1 MYHGMATN
9 ANLRFV
15 TPDQFL
21 RMDFGELKA
30 ELDNGVIRMM
40 AGGSSEHNRVQMNFY
55 AWLRQALRGS
65 GCRPYGSDSKVRTIG
80 WSVRMPDVTVDCAPD
95 RGKFGEA
102 AKQYLEAPRVI
113 VEILSPGTRA
123 EDEGTKLKEYRQTD
137 GVDTIVYVDPLAETV
152 RLLQSPI
159 PGEWSDQTF
168 VEPTDIELRSLG
180 LVMPWA
186 EIFAR
191 D

>member
-1 MYHGMATN
+1 MATN
-9 ANLRFV
+9 ADIRLI
-15 TPDQFL
+15 TPDEFL
-21 RMDFGELKA
+21 RMNFGELKA

-40 AGGSSEHNRVQMNFY
+40 AGGSGEHNRIQPNFMR
-55 AWLRQALRGS
+55 WLGAVLRGS
-65 GCRPYGSDSKVRTIG
+65 GRRPYGSDSKVRTIG

-102 AKQYLEAPRVI
+102 AKQHLEAPRVI
-113 VEILSPGTRA
+113 IEVLSPGTRA
-123 EDEGTKLKEYRQTD
+123 EDEGIKLKEYRQTD

-152 RLLQSPI
+152 RLLHSPS

-168 VEPTDIELRSLG
+168 VEPADLELRSLG

>member
-1 MYHGMATN
+1 MATN
-9 ANLRFV
+9 ADLRFI
-15 TPDQFL
+15 TPDEFL
-21 RMDFGELKA
+21 LMDFGEMKA

-40 AGGSSEHNRVQMNFY
+40 AGGSGEHNRVQMNFY
-55 AWLRQALRGS
+55 GWFRQALRGS
-65 GCRPYGSDSKVRTIG
+65 GCRPYGSDAKVRTIG
-80 WSVRMPDVTVDCAPD
+80 WSMRMPDVTVDCAPD
-95 RGKFGEA
+95 RGRFGEA
-102 AKQYLEAPRVI
+102 VKMALEAPRVI
-113 VEILSPGTRA
+113 IEILSPGTRA
-123 EDEGTKLKEYRQTD
+123 VDEGIKLTEYRQTD

-152 RLLQSPI
+152 RLLYSPF

-168 VEPTDIELRSLG
+168 VEPTDLELRSLG